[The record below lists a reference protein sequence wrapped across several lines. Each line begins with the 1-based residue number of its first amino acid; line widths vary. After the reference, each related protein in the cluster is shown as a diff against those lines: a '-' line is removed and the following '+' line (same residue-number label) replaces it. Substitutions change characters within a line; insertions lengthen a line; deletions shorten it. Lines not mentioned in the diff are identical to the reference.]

1 MSSKNYYE
9 SRYVMEGLNHSLCI
23 GKENLGWTSGIL
35 SNGVPFEA
43 ELWVFDQEL
52 CMSVMMPEFMST
64 PLEADEQA
72 DADMDVN
79 VDMDID
85 NDIDQD
91 LEDHTVVSSYERIES
106 GLLKVGLFD
115 RGTVYDN
122 LTVIQYV
129 EFLEKFG
136 LIAFCGEEYNG
147 GVHLY
152 RDKAGNPIVEVII
165 TLISQGEHC
174 AETPLIFQSFGN
186 GPKRFFMYKKMHI

>member
-9 SRYVMEGLNHSLCI
+9 SRYTMEGLNHSLCI
-23 GKENLGWTSGIL
+23 GKENLGWTSGLL

-52 CMSVMMPEFMST
+52 CMSIMMPEFMST
-64 PLEADEQA
+64 PFEADEQA
-72 DADMDVN
+72 NAN
-79 VDMDID
+79 IDMDID
-85 NDIDQD
+85 NDVK
-91 LEDHTVVSSYERIES
+91 DHTVVSSYERIES

-115 RGTVYDN
+115 RGIVYDN

-129 EFLEKFG
+129 EFLEEYG

-174 AETPLIFQSFGN
+174 AETPLIFQSFGH